1 MNPRTLVRRL
11 LGAAL
16 LGVVVYGAFVFY
28 RGYRAIGEQLAAF
41 QWGYFAAAL
50 GLTFSNYLLRFL
62 KWEFYLA
69 RLDVR
74 GIPKLDSFLTFLSG
88 FVLTVTPGKVGEV
101 FKSLVLSETHGVP
114 GARTAPIVVAER
126 LTDLIGIIGLVIVGS
141 LGFSG
146 GLLWGALGT
155 VAVAV
160 ALALIASRSVPDAIV
175 AWMEARHGAW
185 VRLAPRVRAA
195 WESLRLL
202 TSPGALLVPTAL
214 SLVSWSLEGLS
225 LWVLLQGFGVTSA
238 SLPMAMFF
246 YATSQLAGALIPV
259 PGGLGVTEGSLEQQ
273 LTRLGGVPAATAT
286 SAMIL
291 IRIATLWFAVALG
304 FAALGLL
311 RLKFPRLLA
320 GEETPPGPAVLCH
333 RAMKAT
339 YKHTFNTDLDTYW
352 SKIFFSTEYNEKLFR
367 EVLKFHYELLELTGE
382 PGGPRR
388 RRVRIEPKTEAPAV
402 VKKLIGDSIGYLEEG
417 SFDPVTKKWSYK
429 ITTSKM
435 ADKISISGL
444 FWAEPRGDK
453 KIERICE
460 VDLNVK
466 VPLVGGEIEKFI
478 AKTTADSYEK
488 AWQFTNQYIAQN
500 GL

>member
-1 MNPRTLVRRL
+1 VNPQTLVRRL

-16 LGVVVYGAFVFY
+16 LGVVVYGVFVFY
-28 RGYRAIGEQLAAF
+28 RGYWAIGAQLAVF
-41 QWGYFAAAL
+41 RWEYFGAAL
-50 GLTFSNYLLRFL
+50 ALTFGNYVLRFL

-69 RLDVR
+69 RLEIR

-101 FKSLVLSETHGVP
+101 FKSLVLAETHGVP
-114 GARTAPIVVAER
+114 GPRTAPIVVAER

-141 LGFSG
+141 LGFQG
-146 GLLWGALGT
+146 GLLWAGLGAAAVVVALGM
-155 VAVAV
+155 
-160 ALALIASRSVPDAIV
+160 IASRSVPDAIV
-175 AWMEARHGAW
+175 RWMEARHGALM
-185 VRLAPRVRAA
+185 RLAPRVKAA

-202 TSPGALLVPTAL
+202 TSPGALLLPTVL
-214 SLVSWSLEGLS
+214 SLISWAMEGLS

-273 LTRLGGVPAATAT
+273 LTRLGGVPMATAT

-291 IRIATLWFAVALG
+291 VRIATLWFAVALG
-304 FAALGLL
+304 FLSLALL
-311 RLKFPRLLA
+311 RLRFPRLLS
-320 GEETPPGPAVLCH
+320 GERSPDPPPVLCLV
-333 RAMKAT
+333 AMKAT
-339 YKHTFNTDLDTYW
+339 YKHTFNTDIDTYW
-352 SKIFFSTEYNEKLFR
+352 NQIFFNPEYNEKLFR
-367 EVLKFHYELLELTGE
+367 EVLKFNYELLELTGE

-402 VKKLIGDSIGYLEEG
+402 IKKLIGDSIGYLEEG
-417 SFDPVTKKWSYK
+417 SFDPAAKKWSYK

-435 ADKISISGL
+435 TDKISISGL
-444 FWAEPRGDK
+444 FWAEPRGEK

-466 VPLVGGEIEKFI
+466 VFGVGGTIEEFI
-478 AKTTADSYEK
+478 AKTTGDSYEK
-488 AWQFTNQYIAQN
+488 AWQFTNQYIASK

>member
-1 MNPRTLVRRL
+1 MNPQTLVRRL

-28 RGYRAIGEQLAAF
+28 RGYRSIGAQLALF
-41 QWGYFAAAL
+41 HWEYFAAAL
-50 GLTFSNYLLRFL
+50 GLTFGNYVLRFL

-69 RLDVR
+69 RLDIR
-74 GIPKLDSFLTFLSG
+74 GVPKVDSFLTFLSG

-114 GARTAPIVVAER
+114 GPRTAPIVIAER

-141 LGFSG
+141 LGFPG
-146 GLLWGALGT
+146 GLLWAGLGAG
-155 VAVAV
+155 AVLV
-160 ALALIASRSVPDAIV
+160 ALVMIASRSVPDAIV
-175 AWMEARHGAW
+175 AWMEARHGAML
-185 VRLAPRVRAA
+185 RLAPRVRTA
-195 WESLRLL
+195 WESLRML
-202 TSPGALLVPTAL
+202 TSPGALLVPTLL

-225 LWVLLQGFGVTSA
+225 LWVILQGFGATTTP
-238 SLPMAMFF
+238 LPMAMFF

-259 PGGLGVTEGSLEQQ
+259 PGGLGITEGSLEQQ
-273 LTRLGGVPAATAT
+273 LTRLGGVASATAT

-291 IRIATLWFAVALG
+291 VRIATLWFAVFLG
-304 FAALGLL
+304 FVALGLL
-311 RLKFPRLLA
+311 RMRYPKLLA
-320 GEETPPGPAVLCH
+320 GDTAPPPDVLWPG
-333 RAMKAT
+333 AMKAT
-339 YKHTFNTDLDTYW
+339 YKHTFNTDVDTYW
-352 SKIFFSTEYNEKLFR
+352 SKIFFSTDYNERLFR
-367 EVLKFHYELLELTGE
+367 DVLKFQYELVELTGE

-417 SFDPVTKKWSYK
+417 SFDPAARKWTYK
-429 ITTSKM
+429 ITTSKLTE
-435 ADKISISGL
+435 KISINGT

-460 VDLNVK
+460 VELK
-466 VPLVGGEIEKFI
+466 VDIFGVGGAIEKFI
-478 AKTTADSYEK
+478 AETTGQSYEK
-488 AWQFTNQYIAQN
+488 AWQFTNQYIAEK